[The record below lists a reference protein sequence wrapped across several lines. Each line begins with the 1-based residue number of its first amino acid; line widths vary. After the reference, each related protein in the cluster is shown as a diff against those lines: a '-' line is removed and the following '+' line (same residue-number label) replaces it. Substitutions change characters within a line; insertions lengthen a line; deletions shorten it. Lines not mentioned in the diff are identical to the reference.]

1 MPDYQIVTKIYESAN
16 SLVYRAIRERDSLP
30 IILKIL
36 KEDYPTP
43 SELTRYRQEYEITS
57 SLNIPGVIKAYDLQR
72 YQNTLAMFLEDF
84 GGESLDILMNNRM
97 FNLSE
102 LLSKMVQVA
111 DTLVSIHTANIIHK
125 DINPSNIVYNSTTRQ
140 AKLIDFGIATILTRE
155 NPTLK
160 SPNVLEGTLAY
171 MSPEQTGR
179 MNRYLD
185 YRSDF
190 YSLGVT
196 FYELLTN
203 HLPFETNDPL
213 DLVHCHLA
221 KQPIPPHQL
230 KPEIPKAVSDIVMKL
245 LAKTAEARY
254 QSASGLKVD
263 LEECICQLETTGTIV
278 EFTLGLRDI
287 GEHLKIS
294 QKLYGRA
301 REIDTLLAAFN
312 RVAAVDVATDEG
324 GADEIEIPPPP
335 PLLRGEPTTQV
346 PLTKGDLGGSQTAN
360 SQSQVEMILV
370 AGYAGIG
377 KSVLVQELY
386 KPITQHQGYFISGKF
401 DQLQQNIPYSAI
413 ISAFQSL
420 AKQLLSES
428 EERLEQWRNKLL
440 EAFIS
445 NGRVVIDVIPEVE
458 KIVGSQPAIP
468 QLEPTEA
475 QNRFQWIFQNFVR
488 VFCQKEHPLIIFLDD
503 LQWAD
508 SASLKMIELM
518 MTDNDSQS
526 LLLIGAYRDN
536 EISPY
541 HPWSSTIERLH
552 EAGVTIHK
560 ITLAPLNIKQT
571 AQLIADSLY
580 RNIESVMPLAELI
593 HRKTAGNPFFIN
605 EFLQTIYQENILTVD
620 SQQHHWQWDIAQIE
634 LLGITNN
641 VVDLMIDRLRKLP
654 EPVKRVLCL
663 AACIGSHFELNTLSG
678 ISKKSVEETFA
689 SLLPAIQSQL
699 IQSNSN
705 LQINSE
711 DIINSKL
718 VILDYNFLH
727 DRVQQAA
734 YTLMDENRKKAV
746 HIRLGKLLLAN
757 YKEAEREPSIF
768 EIADHFNKGRELI
781 SNLFEKKELLVLNLR
796 AGQKAK
802 EATAYTIAREYLRV
816 AWSESPKNLWS
827 ADYNRALELHKE
839 LAEIEYLNGNYEDS
853 QTLIKESL
861 SKIKLSFEKV
871 DFYFILIVQYTLLEK
886 YEEVIKFGIDT
897 LKLLN
902 FELPESN
909 YHAFFE
915 AEMAEI
921 KKYLKNR
928 STISLINQP
937 DIISPEKKAIVKLLT
952 RLVAPTYIMHPELM
966 EVIVT
971 KLVNFN
977 ITNGHAPKSSMGY
990 SFYGMIINNLSINY
1004 RLAYDFGLLGTQL
1017 SEKMSDF
1024 SSKALAS
1031 QIRIAFLNHWIEP
1044 IRNSEIIYNE
1054 GNEAGVKAGD
1064 FQYTGYN
1071 MGFQLYNYIYQG
1083 KSLEFLSNH
1092 IFNSMNF
1099 CRNTNSHFVIN
1110 CLVSCKFFIDKLLRF
1125 NGVNEEG
1132 EIASINEEE
1141 HIERIQKIPVILKPY
1156 YIYRIVRLYLYE
1168 RNDEALLFLNEVS
1181 NLIVINGLILDA
1193 VNNFYH
1199 SLVLAA
1205 LYSKVSEEDRKAYWE
1220 KLEANQKQMKRW
1232 VDNCPA
1238 NFLNI
1243 YLLVEAEIARIS
1255 KRWQEAMELYDRAIA
1270 SARENEFIQN
1280 EALANELAAKFWL
1293 ARDKTDFAQLYMRK
1307 ARHCYQLWGAKGKV
1321 QHLDDNYPQLLTVTS
1336 PEADSSTPINP
1347 KTTDKRSGE
1356 TLDLSAVIK
1365 AAQSISY
1372 EIKLDQLLANLINI
1386 VIATAGAQKG
1396 LLIFP
1401 KDGSWV
1407 IEAARSIE
1415 TDDLS
1420 ILRSLPTDYTDPST
1434 QHPLLSPAIFN
1445 YVVRSQEKVVLNNAT
1460 REGQFTGDSYII
1472 ATKPQSILCTPLFNK
1487 NQLNAILYLENNRTI
1502 GAFTGDRLQ
1511 TLEILCSQAA
1521 ISLENAQLY
1530 ADLEAYSQSLEQKVE
1545 ERTEELSKTVDIL
1558 KSTQAEL
1565 KIENALLRSG
1575 EQPSTF
1581 DYQVGGSLPT
1591 DAPTYVVRS
1600 ADRQLY
1606 KALTKGEFCYILNA
1620 RQMGKSSLRV
1630 QIMKQLKNEGINC
1643 AAIDMSEISDR
1654 QVAPEQWYA
1663 GLAYLLVNNFNLFD
1677 IVDIRSW
1684 WRDRDFLHPSQR
1696 LSEFI
1701 ETALLANIPGKIA
1714 IFIDEIDSVLN
1725 LDFDPD
1731 PLFKIVRS
1739 CYNKKADSPDYNRLS
1754 FILLGAAAPYQLI
1767 QDKNSTPFNIGQGIQ
1782 LAGFRQHEAQPL
1794 LYGLSE
1800 RVTNPQTLLTEILA
1814 WTGGQPFLTQKLCKF
1829 IRNDASTIPINRE
1842 AEWIE
1847 ELVRSRVLTNWET
1860 QDEPQH
1866 LRTIRDRLLQDKQ
1879 KAVKLLEIYRQ
1890 ILHPTEGLA
1899 ITSLERTDLLM
1910 SGLIVNRDGVL
1921 QVANRIYESI
1931 FDESWIEKILARLS
1945 TPES

>member
-1 MPDYQIVTKIYESAN
+1 MPDFQIISRVYESAN
-16 SLVYRAIRERDSLP
+16 SLVYRAILKRDELP

-57 SLNIPGVIKAYDLQR
+57 SLNIAGVIKAYDLQR
-72 YQNTLAMFLEDF
+72 YQNTLTMFLEDF
-84 GGESLDILMNNRM
+84 GGDSLAVLLNNQT
-97 FNLSE
+97 FSLSE
-102 LLSKMVQVA
+102 LLSIAVQIA
-111 DTLVSIHTANIIHK
+111 DTLVSIHAANIIHK
-125 DINPSNIVYNSTTRQ
+125 DINPSNIVYNPTTRQ
-140 AKLIDFGIATILTRE
+140 VKLIDFGISTILTRE

-160 SPNVLEGTLAY
+160 GPNLLEGTLAY

-190 YSLGVT
+190 YSLGVS

-254 QSASGLKVD
+254 QSAGGLKVD
-263 LEECICQLETTGTIV
+263 LEECIQQLQTTGTIA
-278 EFTLGLRDI
+278 EFPLGLQDI

-294 QKLYGRA
+294 QTLYGRE
-301 REIDTLLAAFN
+301 REIEVLLAAFN
-312 RVAAVDVATDEG
+312 RVAAVDLATDEG
-324 GADEIEIPPPP
+324 GAEGIEIPPPP
-335 PLLRGEPTTQV
+335 PLPRGVPTTQV
-346 PLTKGDLGGSQTAN
+346 PLTKGDLGGAQIAN
-360 SQSQVEMILV
+360 SQSKVEMMLV

-420 AKQLLSES
+420 AKQLLGES
-428 EERLEQWRNKLL
+428 EDRLAQWRDRLL
-440 EAFIS
+440 EAFNS
-445 NGRVVIDVIPEVE
+445 NGRVVIDVIPEIE
-458 KIVGSQPAIP
+458 NIVGPQPAVP
-468 QLEPTEA
+468 QLDPTEA
-475 QNRFQWIFQNFVR
+475 QNRFKWVFQNFIR
-488 VFCQKEHPLIIFLDD
+488 VFCQREHPLVIFLDD
-503 LQWAD
+503 LQWTD
-508 SASLKMIELM
+508 SASLKLIELM
-518 MTDNDSQS
+518 MTDNQIQH
-526 LLLIGAYRDN
+526 LLLIGSYRDN
-536 EISPY
+536 EVSPY
-541 HPWSSTIERLH
+541 HPLSRTIERLQ
-552 EAGVTIHK
+552 EDGVRIDK
-560 ITLAPLNIKQT
+560 IALTPLNIQQT
-571 AQLIADSLY
+571 AQLIADSLH
-580 RNIESVMPLAELI
+580 RDIESVTPLAELI
-593 HRKTAGNPFFIN
+593 HGKTGGNPFFIN
-605 EFLQTIYQENILTVD
+605 EFLQTVYLENLLTIDRQEN
-620 SQQHHWQWDIAQIE
+620 HWQWDISQIE
-634 LLGITNN
+634 SLGITDN
-641 VVDLMIDRLRKLP
+641 VVELTIGRLQKLP
-654 EPVKRVLCL
+654 EQVQQILCL
-663 AACIGSHFELNTLSG
+663 AACIGSHFDLYTLSE
-678 ISKKSVEETFA
+678 ISEKSVSEIFVD
-689 SLLPAIQSQL
+689 LLSAIKSGL
-699 IQSNSN
+699 IEAISELKTISDN
-705 LQINSE
+705 LTDSAI
-711 DIINSKL
+711 
-718 VILDYNFLH
+718 VISDYKFIH

-734 YTLMDENRKKAV
+734 YTVIDDDRKIAVHLRIGKRWLARFKDTKEEDKLFSMVEHLNKGKDLILNNLERRELVTLNLKAGKKA
-746 HIRLGKLLLAN
+746 KQAN
-757 YKEAEREPSIF
+757 AY
-768 EIADHFNKGRELI
+768 
-781 SNLFEKKELLVLNLR
+781 
-796 AGQKAK
+796 
-802 EATAYTIAREYLRV
+802 ATARDYLKV
-816 AWSESPKNLWS
+816 SLDNLSSNIWLE
-827 ADYNRALELHKE
+827 DYNLALELYRE
-839 LAEIEYLNGNYEDS
+839 LAEVEYLNGDYERS
-853 QTLIKESL
+853 QSLIEFSL
-861 SKIKLSFEKV
+861 SQAKSSV
-871 DFYFILIVQYTLLEK
+871 DKSELYFLLIGQYTLLERYK
-886 YEEVIKFGIDT
+886 DVIKLGCYALSLLGINLST
-897 LKLLN
+897 YANVYPLEN
-902 FELPESN
+902 
-909 YHAFFE
+909 
-915 AEMAEI
+915 EI
-921 KKYLKNR
+921 LDIKRILGNR
-928 STISLINQP
+928 DRISLLDRPEIE
-937 DIISPEKKAIVKLLT
+937 DTEKKAAVKLLT
-952 RLVAPTYIMHPELM
+952 RLVAPTYITDPELM
-966 EVIVT
+966 RVIVA
-971 KLVNFN
+971 KLVRIN
-977 ITNGHAPKSSMGY
+977 IQQGHTPKSAMGY
-990 SFYGMIINNLSINY
+990 SFYGMLLSSKSANHKV
-1004 RLAYDFGLLGTQL
+1004 AYEFGFLGMEL
-1017 SEKMSDF
+1017 SEKFNDL
-1024 SSKALAS
+1024 SSKVLAA
-1031 QIRIAFLNHWIEP
+1031 QMLIGFLIHWIKHIKHAET
-1044 IRNSEIIYNE
+1044 IYNI
-1054 GNEAGVKAGD
+1054 GSDAGLRAGD
-1064 FQYTGYN
+1064 FQYVGYN
-1071 MGFQLYNYIYQG
+1071 INFQILNFIYQG
-1083 KSLEFLSNH
+1083 KNLDFVQKEIGNGLSFCQRTNDLYVNCFLLTCKNAIDRLQNYNISSRSIAEKELNRIKSN
-1092 IFNSMNF
+1092 
-1099 CRNTNSHFVIN
+1099 
-1110 CLVSCKFFIDKLLRF
+1110 LVTK
-1125 NGVNEEG
+1125 GVYFQYQ
-1132 EIASINEEE
+1132 AL
-1141 HIERIQKIPVILKPY
+1141 V
-1156 YIYRIVRLYLYE
+1156 LYLYE
-1168 RNDEALLFLNEVS
+1168 RIDEAVIILEKELNLFVPGN
-1181 NLIVINGLILDA
+1181 ILEA
-1193 VNNFYH
+1193 VNNFYY
-1199 SLVLAA
+1199 SLVIAA
-1205 LYSKVSEEDRKAYWE
+1205 LYPTVSNEKKRECWE
-1220 KLEANQKQMKRW
+1220 KLEANQKQMKIW
-1232 VDNCPA
+1232 ADNCPA
-1238 NFLNI
+1238 NFLNT

-1255 KRWQEAMELYDRAIA
+1255 NRWQEAMELYDRAIA

-1293 ARDKTDFAQLYMRK
+1293 ARDKTDFAQLYMKK

-1321 QHLDDNYPQLLTVTS
+1321 QHLDETYPQLLTVTS
-1336 PEADSSTPINP
+1336 PETHPSTPINP

-1386 VIATAGAQKG
+1386 AIATAGAQKG

-1407 IEAARSIE
+1407 IEAARNIE

-1420 ILRSLPTDYTDPST
+1420 ILRSLPADYTDPST
-1434 QHPLLSPAIFN
+1434 QRPLLSPAIFN

-1472 ATKPQSILCTPLFNK
+1472 ATKPQSILCTPLLNK

-1575 EQPSTF
+1575 EEPSTF

-1630 QIMKQLKNEGINC
+1630 QIMKQLTTEGVNC

-1654 QVAPEQWYA
+1654 QVTPEQWYA

-1701 ETALLANIPGKIA
+1701 ETALLASIPGKIA

-1829 IRNDASTIPINRE
+1829 IRNDASTIPVNRE

-1847 ELVRSRVLTNWET
+1847 ELVRSRVLINWET

-1931 FDESWIEKILARLS
+1931 FDESWIEKTLARLS